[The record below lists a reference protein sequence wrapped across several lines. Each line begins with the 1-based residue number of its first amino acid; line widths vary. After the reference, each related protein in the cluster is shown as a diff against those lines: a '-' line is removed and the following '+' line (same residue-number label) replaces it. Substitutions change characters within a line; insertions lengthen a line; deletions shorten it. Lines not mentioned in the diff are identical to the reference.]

1 MWTCSNVKPLENKC
15 TLFECQSIKHEST
28 NWDTNL
34 RSRRDR
40 HFTWSSE
47 PREGLAA
54 YSAKGVPPFS
64 DTCILRP

>member
-1 MWTCSNVKPLENKC
+1 MWTCSNVKPLENKW

-34 RSRRDR
+34 RSRQDR